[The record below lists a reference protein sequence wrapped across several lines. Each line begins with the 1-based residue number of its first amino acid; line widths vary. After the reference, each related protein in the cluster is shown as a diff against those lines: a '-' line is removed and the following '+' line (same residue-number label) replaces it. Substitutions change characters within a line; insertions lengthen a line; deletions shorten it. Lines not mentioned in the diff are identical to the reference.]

1 MVRNSASATHYHLHG
16 VSTFTVK
23 IKRYACVC
31 ATTSD
36 VCEAAL
42 QEVSQGSQLAGR
54 TKKIDDAVRYEVGV
68 LTELLSATWVAF
80 AVCW

>member
-1 MVRNSASATHYHLHG
+1 MYRNLCWMILAVNFKSLRNGYGFFSSSVHLMVRNSASATDYHLHG

-42 QEVSQGSQLAGR
+42 EEVS
-54 TKKIDDAVRYEVGV
+54 
-68 LTELLSATWVAF
+68 
-80 AVCW
+80 

>member
-1 MVRNSASATHYHLHG
+1 MANEHVPEYMLDDFSGKFQVFARRVWFFSSSVHLMVRNSASATDYHLHG

-42 QEVSQGSQLAGR
+42 EEVS
-54 TKKIDDAVRYEVGV
+54 
-68 LTELLSATWVAF
+68 
-80 AVCW
+80 